1 MFAKV
6 FQYPPRHGNGSY
18 WTLLAD
24 GEEELKRAHP
34 LFTTLLPPVIDADSA
49 YCRIPLTHTVKSRGQ
64 FTPVLPHKNHKVPYL
79 LLWMLEIITGASFL
93 VEVDNEM
100 QLYTPVPI
108 ILKYIICLAP
118 VIKFIPMSEGHISGW
133 GVCNV

>member
-6 FQYPPRHGNGSY
+6 FQYPPRRGNGSY

-64 FTPVLPHKNHKVPYL
+64 FTPVLPHTNHKLPYL
-79 LLWMLEIITGASFL
+79 LIWMLEIITGASFL

-100 QLYTPVPI
+100 QLHLFQLSGNIY
-108 ILKYIICLAP
+108 ILLAS
-118 VIKFIPMSEGHISGW
+118 VNKFIPISKEHIVTVELTS
-133 GVCNV
+133 C